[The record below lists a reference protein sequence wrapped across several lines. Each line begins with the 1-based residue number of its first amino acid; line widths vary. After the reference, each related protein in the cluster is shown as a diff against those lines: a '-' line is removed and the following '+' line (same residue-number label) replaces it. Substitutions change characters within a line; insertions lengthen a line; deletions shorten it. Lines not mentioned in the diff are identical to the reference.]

1 MSDRWSVVDIGRR
14 TKPEGRASF
23 VRVLAPLQ
31 ETVMA
36 STLPIVS
43 IVVPFFG
50 LTKYII
56 RIL

>member
-1 MSDRWSVVDIGRR
+1 MEEECADL
-14 TKPEGRASF
+14 
-23 VRVLAPLQ
+23 VRSTLDHK
-31 ETVMA
+31 
-36 STLPIVS
+36 TLPIVS